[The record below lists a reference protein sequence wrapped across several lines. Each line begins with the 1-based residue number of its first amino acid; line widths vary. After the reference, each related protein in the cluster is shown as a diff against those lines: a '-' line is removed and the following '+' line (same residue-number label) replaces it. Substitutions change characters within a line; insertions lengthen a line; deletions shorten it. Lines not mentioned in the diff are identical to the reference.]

1 MTGRTG
7 ILGYVLEVSV
17 GHNVKS
23 FAHSALR
30 WRSDRAGGRCAAPG
44 GRRAF
49 MKDISLSRRAVML
62 GVAALPMAQQAV
74 AQARPKAVV
83 VSSANA
89 LNGGVNCCAKA
100 RELIKGGSDT
110 LDAVIAGVN
119 IVELDPRD
127 TSVGYGGLPN
137 EDGVVELD
145 ASCIHGPTRRGG
157 AVGALRGVK
166 TPSKIAQLVLAETEH
181 MMLVGEGALRFAKAY
196 GYQEEDLLTDRSRL
210 AWRMWKR
217 ETRDRNGHTN
227 WESITDAPPK
237 KKIAELKKA
246 SPGVDDDTLGWAYEV
261 AVDPPHGTINCIA
274 LNEKGEMSA
283 VTTTSGM
290 AWKIAGRC
298 GDSPIIGG
306 GLWLDQDVG
315 GAGSTGR
322 GEENLR
328 VCGAH
333 TVVENMRHGMSPK
346 DSILDTLK
354 RVSRNF
360 DNDMEWLTQIDL
372 SFYALRKDGEYAAGS
387 LWDRTKPGAPA
398 AQFAVCTADGKSR
411 QEASIFLFERHS

>member
-1 MTGRTG
+1 
-7 ILGYVLEVSV
+7 
-17 GHNVKS
+17 
-23 FAHSALR
+23 
-30 WRSDRAGGRCAAPG
+30 
-44 GRRAF
+44 

-62 GVAALPMAQQAV
+62 GVAALPIVRQAA
-74 AQARPKAVV
+74 AQARPKPVV

-89 LNGGVNCCAKA
+89 FNGGINCCAKA
-100 RELIKGGSDT
+100 MELIKAGGDT
-110 LDAVIAGVN
+110 LDAVVAGVN

-127 TSVGYGGLPN
+127 SSVGYGGLPN

-157 AVGALRGVK
+157 AVGALRGIK

-181 MMLVGEGALRFAKAY
+181 MMLVGEGALRFAKVY
-196 GYQEEDLLTDRSRL
+196 GFQEDDLMTDRSRL
-210 AWRMWKR
+210 AWRTWKR
-217 ETRDRNGHTN
+217 EMRDRNGHTN

-237 KKIAELKKA
+237 KKIAELRKA
-246 SPGVDDDTLGWAYEV
+246 FPGVDDATLAWAYQV

-298 GDSPIIGG
+298 GDSPILGG
-306 GLWLDQDVG
+306 GLWLDQDIG

-346 DSILDTLK
+346 QAILDTLK

-360 DNDMEWLTQIDL
+360 DNDLERLAGIDL

-387 LWDRTKPGAPA
+387 LWDRGRPGAPA

-411 QEASIFLFERHS
+411 HEDAISLLARK